1 MKVNKLFEE
10 KKRVINRTKGY
21 VPTTMNNAIFLT
33 VGLHDSI
40 QYIHCDLYT
49 KVPIMSVVLG
59 GCVRE

>member
-10 KKRVINRTKGY
+10 KKRVINKTKGY

-40 QYIHCDLYT
+40 QYTVTCILRFQLCQL
-49 KVPIMSVVLG
+49 S
-59 GCVRE
+59 